1 MSIVYNYKR
10 IFFLLFSIILI
21 LCFFILVSC
30 QDNRLRSIE
39 QRINN
44 YISKQKPQQ
53 EFQLRLDTISSFEWD
68 ELLVAGPY
76 TNLDKISGYNLSKI
90 PNTIESHDSFILFCF
105 INKKKG
111 IKFMEFKRYLLS
123 DKLFEKKMLNEIYS
137 KAESNFSIT
146 KK

>member
-1 MSIVYNYKR
+1 M
-10 IFFLLFSIILI
+10 
-21 LCFFILVSC
+21 VSC

-90 PNTIESHDSFILFCF
+90 PNTIKSHDSFILFCF

-123 DKLFEKKMLNEIYS
+123 DKLFEKKCLMKFIQKLKVI
-137 KAESNFSIT
+137 FR
-146 KK
+146 